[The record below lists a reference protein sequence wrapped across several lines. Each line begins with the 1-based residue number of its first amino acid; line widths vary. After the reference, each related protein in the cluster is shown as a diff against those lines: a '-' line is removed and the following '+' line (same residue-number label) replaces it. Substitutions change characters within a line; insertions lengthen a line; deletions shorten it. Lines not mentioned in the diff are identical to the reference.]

1 MKRITYICSAVAALL
16 LVNACSAEKDAPQKS
31 EQIDNKEVDKANE
44 SKQEQNDN
52 SKENQDQ
59 QSNNDADL
67 TEEEVLAA
75 IKNQSHTQI
84 PIVLPKKLPLKMD
97 EHLTAT
103 TKSDP
108 SSFQVMFFT
117 STKPIPINNEK
128 LKKKN
133 SEAVPLVRLTVHKY
147 NSEKEADEQIAYQDF
162 SKIGGQKID
171 LGHNIIGYQDAGA
184 GSLWISWNEGRWS
197 LTSHT
202 QTSRSEDGEQL
213 SRDAVE
219 YLETHTLP
227 IPKPHGYVHVDA
239 TGMDNRILWQN
250 GTTVYTLDQ
259 FNDPMSALIIAAMFE

>member
-1 MKRITYICSAVAALL
+1 MKRITFVCSAVAALL
-16 LVNACSAEKDAPQKS
+16 LVNACSADEEAPQKS
-31 EQIDNKEVDKANE
+31 EQMNNKEVDKSKEA
-44 SKQEQNDN
+44 KQEQNDN
-52 SKENQDQ
+52 AQENQDQ
-59 QSNNDADL
+59 QSNKDVTL

-75 IKNQSHTQI
+75 IKDQIDTQI
-84 PIVLPKKLPLKMD
+84 PIVLPKMLPLKMD

-108 SSFQVMFFT
+108 AGYQVMFFT

-128 LKKKN
+128 LKN
-133 SEAVPLVRLTVHKY
+133 NSSEATPLARLTVHKY
-147 NSEKEADEQIAYQDF
+147 NSLKDADEQIAYEDF

-171 LGHNIIGYQDAGA
+171 LGHNITGYQDAGA
-184 GSLWISWNEGRWS
+184 GSLWINWNEGRWS

-202 QTSRSEDGEQL
+202 QTSRPEDGEQL

-239 TGMDNRILWQN
+239 TGKDNRILWQN

-259 FNDPMSALIIAAMFE
+259 FNDPMSALIIATMFE